1 MIGGGPVAAP
11 VVFVRDRER
20 AHRCSRRSARDHHA
34 MRVMVALQSMMART
48 ATRPRDRSE
57 TWPLDAVRLNSSQ
70 ALCKTEEPTP
80 Y

>member
-48 ATRPRDRSE
+48 ATRAAASFRDLAPRCSS
-57 TWPLDAVRLNSSQ
+57 LNSGQ